1 MWLSSWKQN
10 NYNRT
15 ESPCIF
21 LSTKMVDLFP
31 FFMCLLLKEKKR
43 QNMKCMKLT
52 QPRWL
57 SRVKHAKMLKSLF
70 ISLAAHCQLLCRNK
84 GPQSP
89 PTLCCYTATTGS
101 ICFCIS
107 HQQPSGL
114 LSFLSNIQRK
124 KGGLG
129 GGSVKQDD
137 FLSDQ
142 KKHWVLITDMFS
154 QFKQF
159 V

>member
-1 MWLSSWKQN
+1 MGLSSWKQN

-84 GPQSP
+84 GPQAHP
-89 PTLCCYTATTGS
+89 LYAAIQPLQVPYVFALA
-101 ICFCIS
+101 IS
-107 HQQPSGL
+107 NHQAY
-114 LSFLSNIQRK
+114 FLSSPTY
-124 KGGLG
+124 KGRREGWVGEVLN
-129 GGSVKQDD
+129 KMTF
-137 FLSDQ
+137 FLI
-142 KKHWVLITDMFS
+142 KRNTEF
-154 QFKQF
+154 
-159 V
+159 

>member
-1 MWLSSWKQN
+1 MQLSSWKQN

-57 SRVKHAKMLKSLF
+57 SRVKHAKNAQVTVHKLGRRV
-70 ISLAAHCQLLCRNK
+70 HCHLLCRNK
-84 GPQSP
+84 GPQAHP
-89 PTLCCYTATTGS
+89 LYAAIQPLQVPYVFALA
-101 ICFCIS
+101 IS
-107 HQQPSGL
+107 NHQAY
-114 LSFLSNIQRK
+114 FLSSPTY
-124 KGGLG
+124 KGRREGWVGEVLN
-129 GGSVKQDD
+129 KMTF
-137 FLSDQ
+137 FLI
-142 KKHWVLITDMFS
+142 KRNTEF
-154 QFKQF
+154 
-159 V
+159 

>member
-70 ISLAAHCQLLCRNK
+70 ISFAEELTVSSYVETRDLKAHPLYAAIQPLQVPYVFALA
-84 GPQSP
+84 
-89 PTLCCYTATTGS
+89 
-101 ICFCIS
+101 IS
-107 HQQPSGL
+107 NHQAY
-114 LSFLSNIQRK
+114 FLSSPTYKGRREGWVGEVLNKMTFFLIKRNIE
-124 KGGLG
+124 
-129 GGSVKQDD
+129 
-137 FLSDQ
+137 F
-142 KKHWVLITDMFS
+142 
-154 QFKQF
+154 
-159 V
+159 